1 VNEVVMNPSA
11 PCYEL
16 IKTPFGEAAIVWAGN
31 AASPRVLRVFLPAR
45 TGEVLREIGMM
56 FPGAATKSCKAVTKL
71 GEDLLAFTEGKAVSF
86 DATALDLSRVP
97 PFHKKVLSALT
108 NIPRGKVSTYG
119 AVAGRTG
126 APGGARAAGQ
136 GCAKNPFP
144 PIFPCHRVVRADGSL
159 GGFGGG
165 LKLKRALLEMEGV
178 QFDSTGKVEPECI
191 V

>member
-1 VNEVVMNPSA
+1 MNPSA

-16 IKTPFGEAAIVWAGN
+16 VETPFGEAAIVWAGN
-31 AASPRVLRVFLPAR
+31 AGPPCVIQFFLPAR
-45 TGEVLREIGMM
+45 AGEVRREIRMM
-56 FPGAATKSCKAVTKL
+56 FPGAEKKSCEIVLKL
-71 GEDLLAFTEGKAVSF
+71 GKGLLAFTKGKTVSF
-86 DATALDLSRVP
+86 DAAALDLSRVP
-97 PFHKKVLSALT
+97 PFHKKVLRALT

-144 PIFPCHRVVRADGSL
+144 PIFPCHRVVRSDGSL

-165 LKLKRALLEMEGV
+165 LKLKRALLEMEGI
-178 QFDSTGKVEPECI
+178 QFDSDGKVKPEFI
-191 V
+191 LR